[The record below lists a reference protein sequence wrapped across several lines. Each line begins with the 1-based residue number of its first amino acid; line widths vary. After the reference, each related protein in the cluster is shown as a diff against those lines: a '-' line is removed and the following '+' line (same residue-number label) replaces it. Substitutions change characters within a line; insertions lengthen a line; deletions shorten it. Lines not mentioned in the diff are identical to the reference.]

1 MSTSLTSNLKSLD
14 LFVQHFILIPNTEF
28 SIKSYVCPEIF
39 APVQN
44 FFCINSFLPIYSD
57 NTAYLKVYRVS
68 NYKAKW
74 CDSSLLSSPIFS
86 MQAKDHH
93 KFHPSLTLSLMV
105 IGFSQ
110 EPFRQS
116 D

>member
-28 SIKSYVCPEIF
+28 CIKSYVCPKIF
-39 APVQN
+39 APGQKY
-44 FFCINSFLPIYSD
+44 FARMPSYTYCD